1 MNLSSQVDPA
11 MSMQAVQEL
20 PADVNPPFDPLA
32 KTMGSPGSDR
42 YTIIVLFKHN

>member
-20 PADVNPPFDPLA
+20 PADVNPFDPLA